1 MRKMRR
7 ANMSAVDTAW
17 FYRLK
22 KGKYRRCSPVPA
34 TKPVKAKFGS
44 KDNEV
49 RHHTPYGQAAQWAPT
64 ETGLTSKARAKLSV
78 IRASH
83 KV

>member
-1 MRKMRR
+1 
-7 ANMSAVDTAW
+7 MSAVDTAW

-49 RHHTPYGQAAQWAPT
+49 RHHTALRPGGSMGADRNWFN
-64 ETGLTSKARAKLSV
+64 E
-78 IRASH
+78 
-83 KV
+83 